1 MHETPIRCE
10 PIGVTIARLE
20 RFVARMESRY
30 ECSSAEMEKLL
41 ADEKF
46 HETRE
51 VGKWLMEAQV
61 LESLREVAGSAVG

>member
-10 PIGVTIARLE
+10 PISVTIARLE
-20 RFVARMESRY
+20 RLVARMESRY
-30 ECSSAEMEKLL
+30 ECSSFEMEKMLV
-41 ADEKF
+41 DGKF

-61 LESLREVAGSAVG
+61 LKNLRDAVGSAAG